1 METNKPSI
9 RDIRQKEFATK
20 WLESNRYSILLLS
33 PRMGKTKVGLN
44 IMAELNF
51 PKTLI
56 CFPDNK
62 IRKSWE
68 DDFIKFDFDNSNTTF
83 TTYLSVHKYIN
94 AAFDLIICDEI
105 HSTSSNQI
113 NSLKEL
119 FVKNKT
125 VLGLTGTLSSDTEE
139 TLLNELKL
147 PVLARYPIEQAI
159 KEGVVSNFQIN
170 VIQVPLDNKLKIYK
184 GKTEKQK
191 FDAYTYLIDKFEK
204 EGGDNKFMRLNRMRI
219 IQNSV
224 AKKNATI
231 KLINANSEERILVFA
246 GLKKIADDLGI
257 PSFHSETKDVTLLH
271 KFASGEGNKLA
282 VIRMGNAGI
291 TFLPLSQVI
300 INYFSSNGEQLIQQL
315 MRCMSYEYD
324 NPNKTAII
332 SILSSTELPELKWLR
347 KALNDINPERINW
360 NCKL

>member
-1 METNKPSI
+1 MDNI
-9 RDIRQKEFATK
+9 RDIRQWEFSNK
-20 WLESNRYSILLLS
+20 WLESNRFSILLLS
-33 PRMGKTKVGLN
+33 PRMGKCKVGIN
-44 IMAELNF
+44 IMTKLNF

-68 DDFIKFDFDNSNTTF
+68 DDFIKFDFDSRNVTF
-83 TTYLSVHKYIN
+83 TTYLSLQKHVNEAHE
-94 AAFDLIICDEI
+94 LIIMDEP
-105 HSTSSNQI
+105 HTLSENQI
-113 NSLKEL
+113 NVSKEL
-119 FVKNKT
+119 FLTNKV
-125 VLGLTGTLSSDTEE
+125 VLGLTGTLAEDTRY
-139 TLLNELKL
+139 TLQKELGL
-147 PVLARYPIEQAI
+147 SVLAEYPIEQAI

-204 EGGDNKFMRLNRMRI
+204 EGRDSKFMRLNRMRI
-219 IQNSV
+219 IQNSI

-231 KLINANSEERILVFA
+231 KLINTNSKERILVFA
-246 GLKKIADDLGI
+246 GLKKIADSLGI

-282 VIRMGNAGI
+282 VIKMGNAGI

-300 INYFSSNGEQLIQQL
+300 INYFSSNGETLIQQL

-332 SILSSTELPELKWLR
+332 NIISSTEPTEFKWLK
-347 KALNDINPERINW
+347 KALSDINPERINW
-360 NCKL
+360 NYKL